1 MALEFSTAEFWTRFG
16 LASLAAWRITH
27 LLAQEDGPGD
37 VIHGLRTL
45 AGRGFWGRLMD
56 CSYCLS
62 LWIAAPLSPFVAATA
77 RATDLFLTWV
87 AISGA
92 ACLLERATA
101 PALRVD
107 RPHPYE
113 EPASSFESVFQED

>member
-1 MALEFSTAEFWTRFG
+1 MALEFSTAEFWTRFA

-27 LLAQEDGPGD
+27 LLAHEDGPGD
-37 VIHGLRTL
+37 VIHRLRTL

-62 LWIAAPLSPFVAATA
+62 LWIAAPLSPFVARA
-77 RATDLFLTWV
+77 RVADILLVWV

-92 ACLLERATA
+92 ACLLERATV
-101 PALRVD
+101 PSLQIE
-107 RPHPYE
+107 RPQPYN